1 CSSDLSRTAKRST
14 QRGRIE
20 LKGDRWTLRYAVRDG
35 QRSNGWSE
43 RREFL
48 PAGITEEEAE
58 RIRSERMQ
66 TINRLNNSL
75 LVQPVM
81 TLQHFVETLWVDYL
95 KQRNVKPS
103 TIYSYDSM
111 LKNLVLPNFGQKTVD
126 QITPVRL
133 TQLFKAAREK
143 KYSSKYLLNLYS
155 LL

>member
-1 CSSDLSRTAKRST
+1 MSESLNTLAHATARRGLLLLEEEAMARKRST

-35 QRSNGWSE
+35 QRTDGWSE

-58 RIRSERMQ
+58 RIRIERMQ

-81 TLQHFVETLWVDYL
+81 TLQHFVETCGL
-95 KQRNVKPS
+95 
-103 TIYSYDSM
+103 
-111 LKNLVLPNFGQKTVD
+111 
-126 QITPVRL
+126 IT
-133 TQLFKAAREK
+133 
-143 KYSSKYLLNLYS
+143 
-155 LL
+155 